1 MKNKKLL
8 ILFVA
13 IAMLVIGIGVTAS
26 AHLGQNDV
34 FYEENVSGIKD
45 NSVFVAGECVNSK
58 ASIKGMLLA
67 AGNTVTMDG
76 DSEYIMG
83 AGRDLLL
90 NGIAKNDAMLAGYS
104 ITVNGKVNRDIFA
117 AANTVT
123 VTGEVGRSIYACA
136 DTIVIDGKVNG
147 DLHLNASN
155 ITVSDNAVIN
165 GKIYYNSDSETVIPS
180 NIFEKTVT
188 FDNPTTDEET
198 DSSSNDIISDIIR
211 KVISYAG
218 FVAIAF
224 VLLLFTPL
232 WETLD
237 RKYYGESF
245 GQYAKAFGI
254 GFGVLAGVPLA
265 AVLLMITSVGM
276 RLSFVLLLV
285 YVSVIIISPIFFG
298 FFIGMLIWRK
308 LFKKATCYWA
318 ELPVGLLIVRIAAAI
333 PVLSFIVGIV
343 SIPLGLGVMIL
354 LLGKYG
360 KVSKVNEIPMIEEN
374 KEN

>member
-1 MKNKKLL
+1 MKSKK
-8 ILFVA
+8 ILFLVVA
-13 IAMLVIGIGVTAS
+13 VAMTVIGICITVS
-26 AHLGQNDV
+26 ANFGQNDV
-34 FYEENVSGIKD
+34 FYEETVSGIKD
-45 NSVFVAGECVNSK
+45 NSVFVAGENVNSK
-58 ASIKGMLLA
+58 ASVKGMLLA

-90 NGIAKNDAMLAGYS
+90 NGISKNDVMLAGYS

-117 AANTVT
+117 AANSITI
-123 VTGEVGRSIYACA
+123 TGEVGRSIYACA

-165 GKIYYNSDSETVIPS
+165 GKMYYNSNSETVIPS
-180 NIFEKTVT
+180 NIFENAVT

-198 DSSSNDIISDIIR
+198 DSSNDIIGDIFG
-211 KVISYAG
+211 KVISYVG

-237 RKYYGESF
+237 RKYYGASF

-265 AVLLMITSVGM
+265 AILLMISSIGL
-276 RLSFVLLLV
+276 RLLFVLLLA
-285 YVSVIIISPIFFG
+285 YIAVIIIAPIFFG
-298 FFIGMLIWRK
+298 FFVGMIIWRK
-308 LFKKATCYWA
+308 LFKKAPCYWV
-318 ELPVGLLIVRIAAAI
+318 ELPIGLLVVRIAAAI

-354 LLGKYG
+354 LLGKSK
-360 KVSKVNEIPMIEEN
+360 KVSNVNEIPMIEEDN
-374 KEN
+374 